1 VVSLDAGSAGH
12 IHFLLDILSLGKLA
26 GFWSSA
32 IYTHFEHIYDQK
44 KNGRAVAKYI
54 GDYFAGFK
62 VDNRAFCDSLAG
74 RIC

>member
-1 VVSLDAGSAGH
+1 
-12 IHFLLDILSLGKLA
+12 LA